1 MTALVVFLTPYPAF
15 SPAAAAQLP
24 VRTLPRFPPP
34 AMDALELSKHQ
45 IQRDL
50 RQPAAPADLMRA
62 QAQAITTSVGE
73 LTGLLREAGDDAA
86 ALDTAELDRRL
97 ATQLPL
103 LMRPEFPGLMRQ
115 ALGQVTTPV
124 QQRALLELNQYVIGA
139 VEQLADSAVDLQW
152 QQLNKLRELCDAAVD
167 GGSEMLKAGCAGA
180 AARAGHPAPRGGP
193 EAALAEAG
201 RAAAARKASEA
212 EVEGGGGGGAA
223 GSGGVEG
230 QQWLLVLRL
239 VKQGVYSMLARER
252 DDDIKQVR
260 YICSLASP
268 ASRRELTL
276 KVLDELQPAERIAFV
291 ETVRRIAD
299 GIVGQPGTS
308 GQDAELRD
316 KVEEIRAVIEHAE

>member
-1 MTALVVFLTPYPAF
+1 MMTAIAVFLTAYPAF

-50 RQPAAPADLMRA
+50 RQPAPPADLMRA

-152 QQLNKLRELCDAAVD
+152 QQLNKLRELCDAAMD
-167 GGSEMLKAGCAGA
+167 GGSEMLKAGCAGGPGRERGGA
-180 AARAGHPAPRGGP
+180 HSRAGRSACQ
-193 EAALAEAG
+193 ATAEAMRG
-201 RAAAARKASEA
+201 ELDADFCNCLNCALEEEEA
-212 EVEGGGGGGAA
+212 PE
-223 GSGGVEG
+223 
-230 QQWLLVLRL
+230 Q
-239 VKQGVYSMLARER
+239 
-252 DDDIKQVR
+252 
-260 YICSLASP
+260 P
-268 ASRRELTL
+268 AS
-276 KVLDELQPAERIAFV
+276 A
-291 ETVRRIAD
+291 
-299 GIVGQPGTS
+299 S
-308 GQDAELRD
+308 S
-316 KVEEIRAVIEHAE
+316 